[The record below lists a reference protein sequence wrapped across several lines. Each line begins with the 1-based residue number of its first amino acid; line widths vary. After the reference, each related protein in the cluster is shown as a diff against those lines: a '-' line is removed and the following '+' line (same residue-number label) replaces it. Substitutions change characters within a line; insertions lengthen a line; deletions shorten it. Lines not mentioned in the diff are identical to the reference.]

1 MLLVIC
7 FIQWLLQ
14 ALCFP
19 AVCPLSPL
27 TAVVSPGHS
36 VYLDSFEIATACSE
50 HSRPLV
56 TSEWHKHLSPPLDPN
71 YVECRTSAFCPMTL
85 GKSQE
90 VTSISER
97 KVEGLTGWS

>member
-1 MLLVIC
+1 MLAVIH

-14 ALCFP
+14 ALCFL
-19 AVCPLSPL
+19 AACPLSPL
-27 TAVVSPGHS
+27 IAVASPGHS
-36 VYLDSFEIATACSE
+36 VCLDSFEIATACSE
-50 HSRPLV
+50 LSGALV

-71 YVECRTSAFCPMTL
+71 YIECITSVFCPMTL

-97 KVEGLTGWS
+97 NHHGLAGWP